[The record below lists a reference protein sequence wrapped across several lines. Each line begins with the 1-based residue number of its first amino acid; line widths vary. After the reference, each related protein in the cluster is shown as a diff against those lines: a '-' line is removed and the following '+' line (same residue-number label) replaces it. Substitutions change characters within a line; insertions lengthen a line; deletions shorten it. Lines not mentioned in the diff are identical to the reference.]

1 MSGSAEAV
9 ASVAAPSRASHP
21 ARCRWAKGGGSVAMR
36 WTRALWSFRVTAEG
50 SVGAGANGSKMAP
63 QRLENI
69 DSARGNGMASEGS
82 DRQDLAPRASPYDD
96 VGVVAKVASVA
107 LTRWNR
113 LRFSGLTG
121 RAQTLQR
128 PPGNNLGRPRDRPP
142 ADLRRPAPWRNRHA
156 ISARSRPSCRSK
168 HGRRL
173 ALLRH
178 AGRNRSRD
186 AVLRDFTPTDV
197 DRHRDG
203 RSDETGQGVRSGAD
217 SCLKLRAW

>member
-1 MSGSAEAV
+1 VGI
-9 ASVAAPSRASHP
+9 
-21 ARCRWAKGGGSVAMR
+21 
-36 WTRALWSFRVTAEG
+36 
-50 SVGAGANGSKMAP
+50 VGASANGPKMAP

-69 DSARGNGMASEGS
+69 DSAHGNGMASEAS
-82 DRQDLAPRASPYDD
+82 DAQDPAPRASPHDD
-96 VGVVAKVASVA
+96 VGGVVKLQSLA

-113 LRFSGLTG
+113 LHAGGLTG

-173 ALLRH
+173 APLRH

-197 DRHRDG
+197 DRHGDG
-203 RSDETGQGVRSGAD
+203 RGDETGQGVRSGAD